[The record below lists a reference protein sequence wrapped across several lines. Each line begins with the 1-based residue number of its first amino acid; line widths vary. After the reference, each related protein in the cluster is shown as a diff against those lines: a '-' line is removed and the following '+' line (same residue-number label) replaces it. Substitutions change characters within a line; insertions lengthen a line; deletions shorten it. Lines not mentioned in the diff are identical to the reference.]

1 MSETILRLRTA
12 IEHTILKPDTIPA
25 DIQRICREAAE
36 YGFAAVCV
44 PPYYVTDAAELLQ
57 ESAVELATVIGFP
70 YGYSSL
76 MAKFEEAEDALAQ
89 GADHLDVVINI
100 AAVKA
105 GDWDTINNEMDML
118 TRLVHTEGKVIKY
131 IAETGLMTE
140 IETDLICRMAND
152 HGIDYLK
159 TSTGVN
165 GPGASVEQVT
175 SLRKLLRADIRIKA
189 SGGIR
194 TREDAIALLDAGADR
209 LGTSSGVAL
218 MADNAS

>member
-1 MSETILRLRTA
+1 M
-12 IEHTILKPDTIPA
+12 
-25 DIQRICREAAE
+25 
-36 YGFAAVCV
+36 
-44 PPYYVTDAAELLQ
+44 
-57 ESAVELATVIGFP
+57 VIRG
-70 YGYSSL
+70 
-76 MAKFEEAEDALAQ
+76 
-89 GADHLDVVINI
+89 
-100 AAVKA
+100 
-105 GDWDTINNEMDML
+105 
-118 TRLVHTEGKVIKY
+118 

-152 HGIDYLK
+152 HGIDYQDLYRRER
-159 TSTGVN
+159 SRCQC
-165 GPGASVEQVT
+165 GAVT